1 MRLVLDWD
9 GTVTEAD
16 SLHMVL
22 ERFGDAAVYRE
33 TEERLGG
40 DLTLHETI
48 ALELSTVTAPLG
60 EVVAWVV
67 EHVRV
72 RPVFRELVAQHRPLI
87 LSSGFHELI
96 EPVLVREGVSAEL
109 LANRLDPSPRGC
121 RALFRDRSLCPV
133 CGEACKRS
141 SLPAGEVVLVG
152 DGFSDR
158 CAALAADRVFARDG
172 LASWLARRGTRFAA
186 FGDLRDVAAALA

>member
-1 MRLVLDWD
+1 MQLVLDWD

-16 SLHMVL
+16 SLNMVL

-72 RPVFRELVAQHRPLI
+72 RPGFR
-87 LSSGFHELI
+87 
-96 EPVLVREGVSAEL
+96 
-109 LANRLDPSPRGC
+109 
-121 RALFRDRSLCPV
+121 
-133 CGEACKRS
+133 
-141 SLPAGEVVLVG
+141 
-152 DGFSDR
+152 
-158 CAALAADRVFARDG
+158 
-172 LASWLARRGTRFAA
+172 
-186 FGDLRDVAAALA
+186 